1 MSRPYTLHV
10 EKRLSTKTESELA
23 ELRAKYR
30 DGVPSEIINHIADKL
45 AKVWCSDDDGE
56 VRVIE

>member
-30 DGVPSEIINHIADKL
+30 DGVPSEIINHIADKI
-45 AKVWCSDDDGE
+45 AKIWVTDDDQE
-56 VRVIE
+56 VRIAE